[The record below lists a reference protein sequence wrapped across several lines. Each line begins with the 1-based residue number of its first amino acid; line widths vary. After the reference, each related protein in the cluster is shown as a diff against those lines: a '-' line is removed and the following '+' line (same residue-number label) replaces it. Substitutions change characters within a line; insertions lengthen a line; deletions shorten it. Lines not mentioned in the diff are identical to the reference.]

1 MWLNKTI
8 FALIAVKSIEN
19 FAMPVRNWFS
29 FERKCGML
37 VAVTDRYCSK
47 YRLFEC
53 RSLRW
58 RK

>member
-47 YRLFEC
+47 
-53 RSLRW
+53 
-58 RK
+58 